1 MIIRAED
8 HIKNWK
14 HGRIILVLMFGQP
27 TVMHPVHLRRGQE
40 PAHTSE
46 SDSDICMIEHSPV
59 ALEER
64 YNCAGDSATRGVQ
77 LNQYSQGD

>member
-1 MIIRAED
+1 
-8 HIKNWK
+8 
-14 HGRIILVLMFGQP
+14 
-27 TVMHPVHLRRGQE
+27 
-40 PAHTSE
+40 
-46 SDSDICMIEHSPV
+46 MIEDSPV